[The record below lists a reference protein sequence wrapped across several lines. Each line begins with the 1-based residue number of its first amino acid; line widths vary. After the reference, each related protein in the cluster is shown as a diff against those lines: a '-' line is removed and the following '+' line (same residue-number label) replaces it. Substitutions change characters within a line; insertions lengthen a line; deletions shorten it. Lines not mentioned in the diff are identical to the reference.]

1 MDALCPA
8 SPLPAA
14 VRPVPDPAPAP
25 AGSEELTVVSLRHP
39 SPETTA
45 LFTICLRDE
54 YSVGA

>member
-14 VRPVPDPAPAP
+14 ARLAAAPAPAP
-25 AGSEELTVVSLRHP
+25 PGFEELTIVSLRHP
-39 SPETTA
+39 SPEATA

-54 YSVGA
+54 CPAGT

>member
-1 MDALCPA
+1 MDVLCPA

-14 VRPVPDPAPAP
+14 VRPTADPAPAP
-25 AGSEELTVVSLRHP
+25 AGSEELTIVSLRHA

-54 YSVGA
+54 HPVGA